1 MTSPLPP
8 ITPETLDEAV
18 DVAARAYAKGYGLD
32 LDDLE
37 ASKDPGDTAADVAAW
52 RANLI
57 QTAREVL
64 EAAVPV
70 LLSEHREQIAKEIEA
85 VSDFPGSV
93 EWQRGLADAAAIA
106 RGSRLSD
113 SGEAGNG

>member
-1 MTSPLPP
+1 MTSPLPA
-8 ITPETLDEAV
+8 ITPETLEAAV

-52 RANLI
+52 RANLVE
-57 QTAREVL
+57 TAREIV

-70 LLSEHREQIAKEIEA
+70 LLSEHREQIAREIEA

-93 EWQRGLADAAAIA
+93 EWQRGVADAAKIA
-106 RGSRLSD
+106 RSSRLAD
-113 SGEAGNG
+113 SETPS